1 MSGIITLYKNSALTQ
16 DLSNSSWVQS
26 IILPTTTVPVSGTVT
41 SSGVAGYGLNTGTTT
56 MLDVYIQPT
65 AGTGVHGSDFVS
77 NMQIAPDLR
86 GTPDTYGTL
95 GNNVLVYSGELAPS
109 QSEPTVNTSVDIS
122 NPSSGPSLS
131 ASSTTSNLAAGTYK
145 VAYSFSNAN
154 GETLVSPTTSIT
166 ITSGQSITVASISLA
181 TNATGI
187 NYYLTPIA
195 GRSELYL
202 SGNNSGGSSITLSEV
217 TGFFRFW
224 VRQVVSSTDP
234 TGVYQ
239 AQLTVSAVDLG

>member
-1 MSGIITLYKNSALTQ
+1 
-16 DLSNSSWVQS
+16 
-26 IILPTTTVPVSGTVT
+26 
-41 SSGVAGYGLNTGTTT
+41 VAGYGLNTGTTT

-77 NMQIAPDLR
+77 NMQIAPDSY
-86 GTPDTYGTL
+86 GTPGSYGTL

-109 QSEPTVNTSVDIS
+109 QSEPTTNTSVDIS
-122 NPSSGPSLS
+122 NPSSGPSLTS
-131 ASSTTSNLAAGTYK
+131 SSTSSNLAAGTYK
-145 VAYSFSNAN
+145 VAYSFTNAN
-154 GETLVSPTTSIT
+154 GETLVSPTTNIT
-166 ITSGQSITVASISLA
+166 ITSGQSITVSSITLA

-195 GRSELYL
+195 GRTELYL
-202 SGNNSGGSSITLSEV
+202 AGSNSGGSSITLSKV
-217 TGFFRFW
+217 KGFFRFW

-239 AQLTVSAVDLG
+239 AQLTVSAVDIG